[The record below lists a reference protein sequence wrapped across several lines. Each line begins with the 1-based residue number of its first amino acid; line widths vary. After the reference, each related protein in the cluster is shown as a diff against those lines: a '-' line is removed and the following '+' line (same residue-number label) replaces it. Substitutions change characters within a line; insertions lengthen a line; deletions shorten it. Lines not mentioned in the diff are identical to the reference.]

1 MESGYIEDEMDFFI
15 VNTQKM
21 MQAELERYFSC
32 VKLVRD
38 YYSCFQGRGPHESQ
52 PRSNFEV
59 LPPPEVDKFQ

>member
-32 VKLVRD
+32 IKLVRD
-38 YYSCFQGRGPHESQ
+38 YYSYLQGKGPHESQ
-52 PRSNFEV
+52 LRSNFEV
-59 LPPPEVDKFQ
+59 LPPPEVSKFE